1 MKARIPKIKARDK
14 KQIKQEIDILVTA
27 ALAEKEEKIHKDL
40 TRRILK
46 TFVYVMNTEF
56 GYGRTRL
63 ERLLE
68 AFTIQLEKSDTDE
81 VFWEHRG
88 AMQEALGLKKDARKS
103 YNKLKKLNPK
113 HPAVLKF
120 FGKKK

>member
-1 MKARIPKIKARDK
+1 MKARIPRISADQK
-14 KQIKQEIDILVTA
+14 KQMKQEIDILVTA
-27 ALAEKEEKIHKDL
+27 AIKEKEDALYKDL

-46 TFVYVMNTEF
+46 TFVYVMHTDF

-81 VFWEHRG
+81 VYWEHIDRVV
-88 AMQEALGLKKDARKS
+88 MDELKLD
-103 YNKLKKLNPK
+103 
-113 HPAVLKF
+113 
-120 FGKKK
+120 FGKRDYTNHGRVVNYDD

>member
-1 MKARIPKIKARDK
+1 MKARIPKIKAKDK
-14 KQIKQEIDILVTA
+14 KQLKQEIDILVTA

-63 ERLLE
+63 ERLLD
-68 AFTIQLEKSDTDE
+68 AFTAQLEKSDTDE
-81 VFWEHRG
+81 VFWEHIDRVV
-88 AMQEALGLKKDARKS
+88 MDELKLD
-103 YNKLKKLNPK
+103 
-113 HPAVLKF
+113 
-120 FGKKK
+120 FGKRDYTNHGRVVNYD

>member
-1 MKARIPKIKARDK
+1 MPSRCHYGELDMKARIPKIKAKDK
-14 KQIKQEIDILVTA
+14 KQLKQEIDILVTA

-46 TFVYVMNTEF
+46 TFVYVMHTDF

-81 VFWEHRG
+81 VYWEHIDRVV
-88 AMQEALGLKKDARKS
+88 MDELKLD
-103 YNKLKKLNPK
+103 
-113 HPAVLKF
+113 
-120 FGKKK
+120 FGKRDYTNHGRVVNYD